1 MNVGYID
8 DSLLVG
14 ETIQECSSG
23 SSAMITLVEKLG
35 FFVNYEK
42 SVLKPAQKIA
52 FLGNII
58 DSVKM
63 TVTLTD
69 ERKENILYECKK
81 LHKKSEASIRNVA
94 SVIGLIVS
102 SFSAIEFGPL
112 HYRSLERNKID
123 ALKCSRGNFDSLM
136 YISDQMK
143 DDLSW
148 WINNAHFSCR
158 QICHGPIQFVVYSD
172 ASLLGW
178 GATFD
183 NQEIGGHW
191 SDIEQSYHIN
201 ALELVACFNALKSF
215 FKDQRDTSIKVM
227 TDNVTAVSYINN
239 MGGIHSQLCN
249 DLASQIWT
257 WCIDRSIWLLAA
269 HIPGVENVV
278 ADRKSRK
285 FDDQTEWRL
294 NSNVFNDITRL
305 FGKPNIDLFANSLN
319 AQVEIYC
326 AWKPDPNA
334 SFVDAFTIDW
344 SKFFSYIFPPFSLIG
359 KCLQKIM
366 EERAE
371 CIMVVPVWTTQVW
384 YNIVLEL
391 LIEHPRILP
400 QLEDL
405 MYLVHSKELHP
416 LRKSIVMMACRLSGH
431 TSKTLAFR
439 RMLPLSSWQLG
450 EAAQRNS
457 TRLSIKNGFL
467 SVVKGRLINFKFL

>member
-1 MNVGYID
+1 
-8 DSLLVG
+8 
-14 ETIQECSSG
+14 
-23 SSAMITLVEKLG
+23 
-35 FFVNYEK
+35 
-42 SVLKPAQKIA
+42 
-52 FLGNII
+52 
-58 DSVKM
+58 
-63 TVTLTD
+63 
-69 ERKENILYECKK
+69 
-81 LHKKSEASIRNVA
+81 
-94 SVIGLIVS
+94 
-102 SFSAIEFGPL
+102 
-112 HYRSLERNKID
+112 
-123 ALKCSRGNFDSLM
+123 
-136 YISDQMK
+136 
-143 DDLSW
+143 
-148 WINNAHFSCR
+148 
-158 QICHGPIQFVVYSD
+158 
-172 ASLLGW
+172 
-178 GATFD
+178 
-183 NQEIGGHW
+183 
-191 SDIEQSYHIN
+191 
-201 ALELVACFNALKSF
+201 
-215 FKDQRDTSIKVM
+215 M

-249 DLASQIWT
+249 DIASQIWT

-269 HIPGVENVV
+269 HIPGVQNVV

-319 AQVEIYC
+319 AQVEMYC
-326 AWKPDPNA
+326 SWKPDPNA

-405 MYLVHSKELHP
+405 MYLVHSKELHS
-416 LRKSIVMMACRLSGH
+416 LRKSIVMMACRLSGD

-467 SVVKGRLINFKFL
+467 SERKINQFQISVNHYYVVS